1 MRLIAL
7 IRRLAAARA
16 DRRASRIPAL
26 VFGAALLAAAT
37 GCASSSGGRS
47 GVEQASRSKSDVI
60 TEEEIGGAH
69 WQSVYELVQTLRPR
83 WLSTHGPDSILGQT
97 APVQVHLDD
106 NRLGGVES
114 LRNIAVSGITS
125 LRFVDPV
132 TAAGRWGGDHAN
144 GAIIIT
150 TR

>member
-1 MRLIAL
+1 MTLIATL
-7 IRRLAAARA
+7 RRLATRA
-16 DRRASRIPAL
+16 PRRASRIRVQYL
-26 VFGAALLAAAT
+26 GAAFVIAT
-37 GCASSSGGRS
+37 SACASSSGGRS
-47 GVEQASRSKSDVI
+47 GVQQASRSKSDVI
-60 TEEEIGGAH
+60 TEEEIGSAH

-83 WLSTHGPDSILGQT
+83 WLSPHGPDSILGQT

-114 LRNIAVSGITS
+114 LRNISVTGITS
-125 LRFVDPV
+125 LHFIDPV